1 MKKIYYFFFLFYFF
15 TSAQTEY
22 NITGYVTDKETGETL
37 IGANIYNSS
46 TETGCATN
54 AFGYFNLSTKPGKTK
69 IICSYIGYESDTLDI
84 IITKNLSYNFLI
96 SINKN
101 TLSEIEL
108 NSQQNNAK
116 SILSSVINVNA
127 KDVKQIPAL
136 LGEVDILK
144 SIQLLPGVQSGS
156 EGTSGF
162 YVRGGGPDQNL
173 ILLDGVNIYHAS
185 HLLVFFSVFNE
196 DAVKNINL
204 TKGGFPARFG
214 GRLSSILEIDMKEGN
229 MKEWKAEGGMG
240 LISGK
245 ITVQGPLKKD
255 KTSILISARRTWLD
269 LLKEPIVNALKD
281 KIDINGDG
289 NYYFYDINAK
299 INHKFSDKDRIYFS
313 FYTGKDSFFGEL
325 NDNNSQQNIDNL
337 FDQTFNSQTEF
348 GLSWQ
353 NITAAIRWT
362 HIINSKIFANTS
374 LIYGRYNFDNII
386 KTNNITVNQYLD
398 GEETTQV
405 EESDYLYRSGI
416 EDVGIK
422 IDLDYNLNAKHNF
435 KFGGSYIKHN
445 FFPGFMD
452 FFADYENFSVDT
464 TIVFSETL
472 KPDEGYLYIEDI
484 YTISP
489 RLSTNIGFHY
499 GFFNVNNVLY
509 QSPEPRLSIRYLI
522 NENSSLKFSYATMQQ
537 NIHLLTNSSFGLPN
551 DMWVP
556 STETV
561 TPQKS
566 QQIVLGYHRF
576 FSNNQTLENR
586 SYETSIE
593 LYYKKMKHLITFAE
607 GTNIL
612 GTNFSSWEDRI
623 EENGSGTSQGMEMF
637 LKKKSGKLTGWI
649 GYTLSKTNRQFENIN
664 LGNEYAYKFDR
675 RHDLSVVAF
684 YKIKKGINFNATFVY
699 GTGNAITLPIAQYL
713 LLTGNDFVQFF
724 DYGEKNDFRMAP
736 YHRLDVGCS
745 FTKEKKWGE
754 RTWSISIYNI
764 YNRKN
769 PFFIYLQEDGKRENG
784 DLQYSTYQPMQ
795 ISLFPIIPSIRY
807 SFKFK

>member
-37 IGANIYNSS
+37 IGANIYDSS

-185 HLLVFFSVFNE
+185 HLLGFFSVFNE

-484 YTISP
+484 
-489 RLSTNIGFHY
+489 
-499 GFFNVNNVLY
+499 
-509 QSPEPRLSIRYLI
+509 
-522 NENSSLKFSYATMQQ
+522 
-537 NIHLLTNSSFGLPN
+537 
-551 DMWVP
+551 
-556 STETV
+556 
-561 TPQKS
+561 
-566 QQIVLGYHRF
+566 
-576 FSNNQTLENR
+576 
-586 SYETSIE
+586 
-593 LYYKKMKHLITFAE
+593 
-607 GTNIL
+607 
-612 GTNFSSWEDRI
+612 
-623 EENGSGTSQGMEMF
+623 
-637 LKKKSGKLTGWI
+637 
-649 GYTLSKTNRQFENIN
+649 
-664 LGNEYAYKFDR
+664 
-675 RHDLSVVAF
+675 
-684 YKIKKGINFNATFVY
+684 
-699 GTGNAITLPIAQYL
+699 
-713 LLTGNDFVQFF
+713 
-724 DYGEKNDFRMAP
+724 
-736 YHRLDVGCS
+736 
-745 FTKEKKWGE
+745 
-754 RTWSISIYNI
+754 
-764 YNRKN
+764 
-769 PFFIYLQEDGKRENG
+769 
-784 DLQYSTYQPMQ
+784 
-795 ISLFPIIPSIRY
+795 
-807 SFKFK
+807 